1 MKKKT
6 AVATSVIFLVL
17 LFGLAIINLA
27 LPKKAFSENENRA
40 LQPFPSL
47 TVDSLLDTSFT
58 SDFDTYITDHFA
70 FRDFWVGAKTL
81 AEVALQKKDSGGAYF
96 GKDGYLIE
104 RHDLTDNIPQFSSR
118 YINREQYAKNLQ
130 YVKEFTEQM
139 QQNYQVDVHTMI
151 VPTASY
157 VLHDKLPAFAP
168 EVDQD
173 ELLIQA
179 RETIPGFIDLRNAL
193 RGHKDEYIYYRTDH
207 HWTSLGA
214 CYAYQQWCETVGLPV
229 RDVSWYRQEILSE
242 DFLGTTYSK
251 ATLYTAQ
258 PDTITAFLP
267 PEDAPV
273 TVTYNEGA
281 GTSEKVSDS
290 MYERSHLE
298 NKDKYPVFLDGNQP
312 ITRIDT
318 QVQNGRKLLIIKD
331 SYANTFA
338 PFAANDF
345 EQVYMLDLRHYK
357 ASVSEFVQEH
367 GITDV
372 LVLYNVAGFSTDTN
386 VFLLPD

>member
-1 MKKKT
+1 MQGR
-6 AVATSVIFLVL
+6 L
-17 LFGLAIINLA
+17 
-27 LPKKAFSENENRA
+27 NRY
-40 LQPFPSL
+40 
-47 TVDSLLDTSFT
+47 
-58 SDFDTYITDHFA
+58 TY
-70 FRDFWVGAKTL
+70 
-81 AEVALQKKDSGGAYF
+81 S
-96 GKDGYLIE
+96 
-104 RHDLTDNIPQFSSR
+104 DLTDNIPQFSSR

-179 RETIPGFIDLRNAL
+179 RETIPGFIDLRNTL

-214 CYAYQQWCETVGLPV
+214 CYATSSGARPWACRCGRKLVPPGNLIG
-229 RDVSWYRQEILSE
+229 R
-242 DFLGTTYSK
+242 FLGTTYSK

-312 ITRIDT
+312 VTRIDT